1 MKEGVKQLL
10 RDSGIPLQ
18 NVADEMGVSLATVSR
33 ALDDDLIQ
41 KVQATAIGLATDRNI
56 SVLKKLEELKS
67 E

>member
-33 ALDDDLIQ
+33 ALDDELIQ
-41 KVQATAIGLATDRNI
+41 KVQATAIDLVTDRNI

>member
-33 ALDDDLIQ
+33 ALDDELIQ
-41 KVQATAIGLATDRNI
+41 KVQATAIGLVTDRNI
-56 SVLKKLEELKS
+56 SVLKKLEELKN

>member
-33 ALDDDLIQ
+33 ALDDDLIE
-41 KVQATAIGLATDRNI
+41 KVQTTAIGLVTDRNI

>member
-33 ALDDDLIQ
+33 ALDDELIE
-41 KVQATAIGLATDRNI
+41 KVQTTAIGLVTDRNI

>member
-33 ALDDDLIQ
+33 ALDDELIH
-41 KVQATAIGLATDRNI
+41 KVQATAIDLVTNRNI

>member
-33 ALDDDLIQ
+33 ALDDDLIH
-41 KVQATAIGLATDRNI
+41 KVQSTAIGLVTDRNI

>member
-33 ALDDDLIQ
+33 ALDDELIQ
-41 KVQATAIGLATDRNI
+41 KVQTTAIDLVTSRNI

>member
-18 NVADEMGVSLATVSR
+18 NVANELGVSLATVSR
-33 ALDDDLIQ
+33 ALDDELIQ
-41 KVQATAIGLATDRNI
+41 KVQTTAIDLVTDRNI

>member
-33 ALDDDLIQ
+33 ALDDELIQ
-41 KVQATAIGLATDRNI
+41 KVQATAIGLVTDRNI

>member
-33 ALDDDLIQ
+33 ALDDELIQ
-41 KVQATAIGLATDRNI
+41 KVQDTAIDLVTDRNI

>member
-33 ALDDDLIQ
+33 ALDDEMIQ
-41 KVQATAIGLATDRNI
+41 KVQATAIGLVTDRNI

>member
-33 ALDDDLIQ
+33 ALDDELIQ
-41 KVQATAIGLATDRNI
+41 RVQATAIGLVTDRNI

>member
-18 NVADEMGVSLATVSR
+18 NGADEMGVSLATVSR
-33 ALDDDLIQ
+33 ALDDEMIQ
-41 KVQATAIGLATDRNI
+41 KVQATAIGLVTDRNI